1 MSPFHPKNSG
11 CLAALWIEV
20 PVTCE
25 ILAKDFKLEHA
36 YICALADR
44 LISEKLATRD
54 DKDILHPASHGR
66 SQYNHVVT
74 AWNED
79 LNRLLAEWSPDK
91 HPEIKAMVA
100 ALAKS
105 YAAAPPQP
113 PQIAPQG

>member
-1 MSPFHPKNSG
+1 
-11 CLAALWIEV
+11 
-20 PVTCE
+20 
-25 ILAKDFKLEHA
+25 
-36 YICALADR
+36 
-44 LISEKLATRD
+44 
-54 DKDILHPASHGR
+54 
-66 SQYNHVVT
+66 VVT